1 MFWRI
6 AHSTDFPYRKDFVMF
21 LNDTGGFFLL
31 SNSTDFFANECLHFR
46 KSHFP
51 LPWHLDRLLFRLLT
65 PHIISDLIMP

>member
-1 MFWRI
+1 
-6 AHSTDFPYRKDFVMF
+6 MF

-31 SNSTDFFANECLHFR
+31 SNSTDFFANEFLHFR